1 MQIIKWI
8 LLLLAST
15 SFAQCPNINFEQNSF
30 NGWVGTRGFCC
41 PIVMQNTGI
50 VANRHTIT
58 SGTGTDIN
66 TCNIVPIVAPGS
78 TYSARLGNNIV
89 GSQAEGLSYTFTVTP
104 QSNLISY
111 QYAVVFEDPG
121 HLPVEQPRFEAKI
134 VTANGTLVSCTNFL
148 ATAASN
154 LTGFQSC
161 NSVDNIGRPIVVRY
175 KNWSTIAA
183 DVTAYMGQTLTLK
196 FQTGDCSQG
205 GHFGYGYIDASCG
218 PLQLALDYCVN
229 DMYAVVTAPTG
240 FFTYLWSTGET
251 TQTIYVNP
259 MQYSSVSCNITT
271 ISGCTSTVS
280 VAINNT
286 TTFPAIYTN

>member
-1 MQIIKWI
+1 MQSIKWI
-8 LLLLAST
+8 LLLITSI
-15 SFAQCPNINFEQNSF
+15 SFAQCPNINFEQGNF
-30 NGWVGTRGFCC
+30 NGWIGTRGFCC
-41 PIVMQNTGI
+41 PITMQNNGI
-50 VANRHTIT
+50 VTGRHTIM

-66 TCNIVPIVAPGS
+66 TCGNVTVVAPGG
-78 TYSARLGNNIV
+78 TRSARLGNNIV

-121 HLPVEQPRFEAKI
+121 HTPAEQPRFEASI
-134 VTANGTLVSCTNFL
+134 ITANGSVIPCTRFL

-154 LTGFQSC
+154 LPGFQSC
-161 NSVDNIGRPIVVRY
+161 NSVDNIGRQILVRY

-183 DVTAYMGQTLTLK
+183 DVSAYMGQTLTLK

-218 PLQLALDYCVN
+218 PLQLAIDYCVN

-259 MQYSSVSCNITT
+259 MQVSNVTCTITT
-271 ISGCTSTVS
+271 ISGCTSVVSIPIAPTVS
-280 VAINNT
+280 
-286 TTFPAIYTN
+286 FPAIYTN

>member
-1 MQIIKWI
+1 MQSIKWI
-8 LLLLAST
+8 LLLLTSI

-30 NGWVGTRGFCC
+30 SGWVGTRGFCC
-41 PIVMQNTGI
+41 PIVIQNTGI
-50 VANRHTIT
+50 VNGRHTIM

-66 TCNIVPIVAPGS
+66 TCNVVPVVAPGS
-78 TYSARLGNNIV
+78 TFSARLGNDNV
-89 GSQAEGLSYTFTVTP
+89 GSQAEGLSYNFTVTP

-121 HLPVEQPRFEAKI
+121 HTPQEQPRFEASI
-134 VTANGTLVSCTNFL
+134 ITANGTLVACTDFV
-148 ATAASN
+148 ATAAGN
-154 LTGFQSC
+154 LPGFQSC
-161 NSVDNIGRPIVVRY
+161 NTIDSQGQQIFVRY

-183 DVTAYMGQTLTLK
+183 DVSAYIGQTLTLK

-205 GHFGYGYIDASCG
+205 GHFGYAYIDASCG
-218 PLQLALDYCVN
+218 PLQLSLNYCVN

-259 MQYSSVSCNITT
+259 LQVSNVTCVITT
-271 ISGCTSTVS
+271 ISGCTSVVS
-280 VAINNT
+280 VPITPLVN
-286 TTFPAIYTN
+286 FPAIYTN